1 MSFDS
6 DLTQYSFNTGG
17 GIDSDIEK
25 AILHSLEEY
34 VQSINNTRKIVYAPN
49 WITSQFSNYVLSV
62 EPDDDPKKFKTFYQ
76 AVSYYGLEEHKEKL
90 NWYIKGNEVV
100 KLSELAKLK
109 NEKDIEEFL
118 KKK

>member
-1 MSFDS
+1 MHNQDQQDFYVITSMSFDS

-62 EPDDDPKKFKTFYQ
+62 EPDDDPKKIQNFL
-76 AVSYYGLEEHKEKL
+76 SSSKL
-90 NWYIKGNEVV
+90 LRIRRT
-100 KLSELAKLK
+100 
-109 NEKDIEEFL
+109 
-118 KKK
+118 